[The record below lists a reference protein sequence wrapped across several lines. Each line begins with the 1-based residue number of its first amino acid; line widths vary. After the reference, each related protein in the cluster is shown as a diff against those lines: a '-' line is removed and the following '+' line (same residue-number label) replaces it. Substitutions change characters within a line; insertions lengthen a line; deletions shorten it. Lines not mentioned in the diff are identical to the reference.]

1 VSETTLASETNL
13 APEIARTGFSDNG
26 IGALAYITFVPAMF
40 FLMLPRYKHRSY
52 VRFHA
57 WQSILLDL
65 AAFTVSLFL
74 SLLAEPALHRGAYYL
89 LNATRVAWGLWFG
102 LWIATSLCALTGRR
116 FHLPLIG
123 RMAERLAR

>member
-1 VSETTLASETNL
+1 MSETTLASA
-13 APEIARTGFSDNG
+13 APRSGFSDNG
-26 IGALAYITFVPAMF
+26 IGAMAYITFVPAMF
-40 FLMLPRYKHRSY
+40 FLMLPRYKRRSY

-74 SLLAEPALHRGAYYL
+74 SLLAQPALHRGAYYL
-89 LNATRVAWGLWFG
+89 LSATRVAWGLWFG
-102 LWIATSLCALTGRR
+102 LWIATALCALTGRR